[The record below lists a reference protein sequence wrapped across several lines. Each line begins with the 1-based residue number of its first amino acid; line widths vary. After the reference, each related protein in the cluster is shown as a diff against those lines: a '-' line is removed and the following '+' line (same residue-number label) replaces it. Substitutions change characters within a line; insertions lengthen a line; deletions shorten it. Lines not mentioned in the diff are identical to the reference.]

1 MTVEILNQVVDISGF
16 SAKVQGALIE
26 YAKFDLSD
34 FEQFELAQDFIYDQ
48 LGDDDAIENIE
59 MLLGF

>member
-1 MTVEILNQVVDISGF
+1 MTVEILNQIVDISGY
-16 SAKVQGALIE
+16 SVKVQEVLTE
-26 YAKFDLSD
+26 YAQFDLSD

-48 LGDDDAIENIE
+48 LGDDDSIEEIE